1 MTGDF
6 EHTII
11 QFVEIAAL
19 IIELLAV
26 AIIVSAVLVGMW
38 RYLRHTLSS
47 RTLVDQRFNE
57 YRMVLARALLL
68 GLEILVAA
76 DIVKT
81 VVLEPTLE
89 SVGVLGLLVVIRI
102 FLGWS
107 LIVEMEGR
115 WPWQGKAE
123 EAPSTQATADQGGRG
138 RD

>member
-123 EAPSTQATADQGGRG
+123 EAPSTQATTDQGGRG

>member
-1 MTGDF
+1 MTGDL

-123 EAPSTQATADQGGRG
+123 EAPTADRSSQEA
-138 RD
+138 

>member
-123 EAPSTQATADQGGRG
+123 EAPSTQATADQ
-138 RD
+138 

>member
-26 AIIVSAVLVGMW
+26 IIIVSAVLVGMW
-38 RYLRHTLSS
+38 RYLRHSVAS

-81 VVLEPTLE
+81 VVLEPTLQ

-115 WPWQGKAE
+115 WPWQGKTE
-123 EAPSTQATADQGGRG
+123 EVSTQTTADQGDGG
-138 RD
+138 TS

>member
-123 EAPSTQATADQGGRG
+123 EAPTADRSSQEA
-138 RD
+138 

>member
-26 AIIVSAVLVGMW
+26 IIIVSAVLVGMW
-38 RYLRHTLSS
+38 RYLRHSVAS

-68 GLEILVAA
+68 GVEILVAA

-81 VVLEPTLE
+81 VVLEPTLQ

-115 WPWQGKAE
+115 WPWQGKTE
-123 EAPSTQATADQGGRG
+123 ENPPES
-138 RD
+138 

>member
-123 EAPSTQATADQGGRG
+123 EAPSTQATTDQ
-138 RD
+138 

>member
-26 AIIVSAVLVGMW
+26 IIIVSAVLVGMW
-38 RYLRHTLSS
+38 RYLRHSVVS

-81 VVLEPTLE
+81 VVLEPTLQ

-123 EAPSTQATADQGGRG
+123 ENPPES
-138 RD
+138 

>member
-81 VVLEPTLE
+81 VVLEPTLQ

-115 WPWQGKAE
+115 WPWQGKTE
-123 EAPSTQATADQGGRG
+123 ENPPES
-138 RD
+138 

>member
-26 AIIVSAVLVGMW
+26 IIIVSAVLVGMW
-38 RYLRHTLSS
+38 RYLRHSVAS

-81 VVLEPTLE
+81 VVLEPTLQ

-123 EAPSTQATADQGGRG
+123 EVSTQTTADQGDGG
-138 RD
+138 TS

>member
-1 MTGDF
+1 MINEL

-11 QFVEIAAL
+11 QFVEVAAL

-38 RYLRHTLSS
+38 RYLRHMVSARS
-47 RTLVDQRFNE
+47 LVGDRFNE

-81 VVLEPTLE
+81 VVLEPTLQ
-89 SVGVLGLLVVIRI
+89 SVGVLGLLVIIRI

-123 EAPSTQATADQGGRG
+123 ESAPEQTTAERNDGRNS
-138 RD
+138 

>member
-26 AIIVSAVLVGMW
+26 IIIVSAVLVGMW
-38 RYLRHTLSS
+38 RYLRHSVAS

-81 VVLEPTLE
+81 VVLEPTLQ

-123 EAPSTQATADQGGRG
+123 EAPSTQATADQ
-138 RD
+138 

>member
-1 MTGDF
+1 MTGNF

-26 AIIVSAVLVGMW
+26 IIIVSAVLVGMW
-38 RYLRHTLSS
+38 RYLRHSVAS

-81 VVLEPTLE
+81 VVLEPTLQ

-123 EAPSTQATADQGGRG
+123 EAPSTQATADQ
-138 RD
+138 

>member
-26 AIIVSAVLVGMW
+26 IIIVSAVLVGMW
-38 RYLRHTLSS
+38 RYLRHSVVS

-81 VVLEPTLE
+81 VVLEPTLQ

-115 WPWQGKAE
+115 WPWQGKTE
-123 EAPSTQATADQGGRG
+123 ENPPES
-138 RD
+138 

>member
-123 EAPSTQATADQGGRG
+123 EAPPK
-138 RD
+138 